1 MTEDFSR
8 ALSTE
13 LIRKLAVEAGFSEA
27 GLVALPHAHEALDGA
42 RFAAWIEAGYAGS
55 MQYLERRNEQ
65 GALLR
70 MAAQIPFPWARS
82 AIVTL
87 ASYNTTAPHSLDEHP
102 PEAGWISRYAWSSRV
117 DAQGQRRPSDYH
129 KVLKKRLEALE
140 ARLRATWAEKNPE
153 KNFEARGFVDTG
165 PVNERALA
173 RAAGLGW
180 GGKNCCLIHPQL
192 GSFVFLS
199 VLFTS
204 LEVAPAEPR
213 PTLVADHC
221 GRCRRCIDGC
231 PTGALVDARTMD
243 ATRCIA
249 YLTIEHKGVLDE
261 ALLAGIGRQILGCD
275 ICQDLCPWNRKAVL
289 TRDEELAPRTE
300 LCNPD
305 LDALGSLTEAE
316 FEKKF
321 NGSPIRRAGY
331 LGFQRNVAVAM
342 GNSGLPRFRA
352 RLEEWSLSENEALR
366 AAARWAL
373 DRLAL
378 C

>member
-1 MTEDFSR
+1 MTEDFSSAVST
-8 ALSTE
+8 ALV
-13 LIRKLAVEAGFSEA
+13 RRLAVDAGFSEA

-65 GALLR
+65 GELLR

-82 AIVTL
+82 AIVTM
-87 ASYNTTAPHSLDEHP
+87 ASYNSDAPHSLDEHADR
-102 PEAGWISRYAWSSRV
+102 AGWISRYAWSSRR

-129 KVLKKRLEALE
+129 KVLKKRIERLESNLRTAL
-140 ARLRATWAEKNPE
+140 PE

-180 GGKNCCLIHPQL
+180 AGKNCCLIHPTL

-204 LEVAPAEPR
+204 LEVAPEPR

-231 PTGALVDARTMD
+231 PTGALLDARTMD

-261 ALLAGIGRQILGCD
+261 ALLAGIGRQVLGCD
-275 ICQDLCPWNRKAVL
+275 ICQDLCPWNRKALL
-289 TRDEELAPRTE
+289 THDEELAPRTE

-305 LDALGSLTEAE
+305 LDALGSFTEIE

-331 LGFQRNVAVAM
+331 LGFLRNVAVAM

-352 RLEEWSLSENEALR
+352 RLEAWSTSENEPLR

-373 DRLAL
+373 EQLAL